1 MTVTNPVTIPEYS
14 VTRLEWTVFAVPR
27 PTLGVTVQSD
37 ANSSRATMSL
47 CFQLATLYQAG
58 QPAAE
63 ASGIPT
69 DFER

>member
-1 MTVTNPVTIPEYS
+1 MDRVC
-14 VTRLEWTVFAVPR
+14 RAAADAGRDRF
-27 PTLGVTVQSD
+27 QSD